1 MTAGSSSIVRKFI
14 EAINDRDVSVARGM
28 MADGATMTFPGG
40 STFTDVAV
48 FLEWAKGRY
57 RKAIY
62 SYDNVEEI
70 AAGDKTIVYA
80 RGSIEGELND
90 GEKFAGIRV
99 VDRFEMVGGKII
111 RKEAWSDMADYLRK
125 KAV

>member
-1 MTAGSSSIVRKFI
+1 MTTSSSSIAREFI
-14 EAINDRDVSVARGM
+14 EAINDRDVSVARVM

-40 STFTDVAV
+40 NTFTDVGA
-48 FLEWAKGRY
+48 FLDWAKGRY
-57 RKAIY
+57 RKAVY
-62 SYDNVEEI
+62 SYDDVEEI
-70 AAGDKTIVYA
+70 AAGSKTIVYA

-99 VDRFEMVGGKII
+99 VDRFEMIGGKIV